1 MKFLAD
7 AMLGRLAKW
16 LRILGYDAT
25 YLSSSHPESLI
36 REARAQGRVILTRN
50 RQLASKSQGLRT
62 LLIESD
68 HWREQLAQVLR
79 DCRLRPGKS
88 RFQRCVVCNRRLI
101 SLERGQ
107 VEGKV
112 PDFVFAHFSDFFQC
126 PQCGRI
132 FWQGSHSSAM
142 SRIADELLLAPH
154 TPKEER
160 HP

>member
-1 MKFLAD
+1 MRFLAD

-25 YLSSSHPESLI
+25 YLSSSHPDTLI
-36 REARAQGRVILTRN
+36 RMARAEGRVILTRN
-50 RQLASKSQGLRT
+50 RRLASKAQGLRI
-62 LLIESD
+62 LLIDSD

-79 DCRLRPGKS
+79 ACRLRPGKS
-88 RFQRCVVCNRRLI
+88 RFQRCVLCNRRLV
-101 SLERGQ
+101 SLEEPE

-112 PDFVFAHFSDFFQC
+112 PDFVFAHFSNFFQC

-142 SRIADELLLAPH
+142 SRIADELLGP
-154 TPKEER
+154 PRNPQEEG
-160 HP
+160 HL